1 MRRVPDVEVIA
12 VVGSGEDACHLAR
25 AAALAGCTV
34 RLHDPDV
41 DSLRRAQD
49 LIRGA
54 IASAF
59 AEGRLTA
66 TDRQR
71 VLDGILPTPDLDE
84 ALTHADLVV
93 ELSAQAPERRRSLL
107 SRLGQSCRASAVL
120 ATSSDAIDELMDWV
134 PQPGRLVGLL
144 LPAGEGAALSIL
156 AGVETSAYALDLMQ
170 RFARRLGREA
180 VVHRAGRQQEES

>member
-107 SRLGQSCRASAVL
+107 LRLGQSCRASAVL

>member
-41 DSLRRAQD
+41 DSLRKAQD

-66 TDRQR
+66 ADRQR

-93 ELSAQAPERRRSLL
+93 ELSAQTPERRRSLL
-107 SRLGQSCRASAVL
+107 LRLGQSCRASAVL
-120 ATSSDAIDELMDWV
+120 TTSSGAIDELMDWV
-134 PQPGRLVGLL
+134 PQPGRLVGLGL
-144 LPAGEGAALSIL
+144 SAGEEGPLSIL
-156 AGVETSAYALDLMQ
+156 AGVETSTHALDVMQ
-170 RFARRLGREA
+170 RFARRLGRQA
-180 VVHRAGRQQEES
+180 VVLGTGRPEEEP